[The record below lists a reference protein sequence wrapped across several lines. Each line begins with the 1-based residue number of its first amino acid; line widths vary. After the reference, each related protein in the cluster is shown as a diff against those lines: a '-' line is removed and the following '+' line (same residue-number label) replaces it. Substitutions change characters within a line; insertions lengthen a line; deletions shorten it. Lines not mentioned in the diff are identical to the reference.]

1 MTNPSNLYKRHKKA
15 ALLEYSALGAIL
27 FSVTFLLFFLADMI
41 LKGYPAFEQTKVKV
55 EFTYSKESQADPAW
69 ALSEEDYN
77 TLIENKILTEFWE
90 VDFINRFK
98 ADPNLIGS
106 KEIMWILAES
116 KVDQYVKGHHS
127 TLPDDVKPIVD
138 KLVQNGQI
146 ELHFN
151 TEFFGNGDSKT
162 PENAG
167 LYSALIGTVLTLI
180 VTMSFA
186 LPIGVMSAIYLE
198 EFAPKNRFIDF
209 IDININNLAAIPSI
223 LFGLL
228 GLAIFISLF
237 GIPRSSAL
245 VGGMTLGLMT
255 LPVIIV
261 SSKAALKSVPASI
274 RHAGLGVGLTKW
286 QVIKDHVLPV
296 ASPGI
301 LTGAIIGLAQAIG
314 ETAPLIMVGMI
325 AFIPDAPSTIT
336 QAATV
341 LPAQIF
347 TWAGMPEGGY
357 IEKTAAGI
365 LVLLGVMIT
374 MNGIAIY
381 LRNKFQTRW

>member
-1 MTNPSNLYKRHKKA
+1 MRPSNLNKRHRQASVLKFA
-15 ALLEYSALGAIL
+15 SMFAIL
-27 FSVTFLLFFLADMI
+27 FSVAFLLFFLSDML
-41 LKGYPAFEQTKVKV
+41 LKGYPAFQQAQVKV
-55 EFTYSKESQADPAW
+55 TMHYTEESRENPSW
-69 ALSEEDYN
+69 ALSDEDYE
-77 TLIENKILTEFWE
+77 TLIENRILTEFWD
-90 VDFINRFK
+90 VNFVNRFK
-98 ADPNLIGS
+98 ANPDLMGS
-106 KEIMWILAES
+106 SEQMWVLAS
-116 KVDQYVKGHHS
+116 SNVDQYLKGHHN
-127 TLPDDVKPIVD
+127 TLPDEVKPIVD
-138 KLVQNGQI
+138 RLREEGRI
-146 ELHFN
+146 ELMFN
-151 TEFFGNGDSKT
+151 EAFFTTGDSKT

-167 LYSALIGTVLTLI
+167 LFSALIGSVLTLF
-180 VTMSFA
+180 VTMAFS
-186 LPIGVMSAIYLE
+186 LPIGIMSAIYLE
-198 EFAPKNRFIDF
+198 EFAPKNKFIDF
-209 IDININNLAAIPSI
+209 IEMNINNLAAIPSI
-223 LFGLL
+223 LYGLL
-228 GLAIFISLF
+228 GLAIFINTF
-237 GIPRSSAL
+237 GMPRSSAL

-255 LPVIIV
+255 LPIIIV

-296 ASPGI
+296 AMPGI

-325 AFIPDAPSTIT
+325 AFIPDAPTSVT

-365 LVLLGVMIT
+365 LVLLTVMIS